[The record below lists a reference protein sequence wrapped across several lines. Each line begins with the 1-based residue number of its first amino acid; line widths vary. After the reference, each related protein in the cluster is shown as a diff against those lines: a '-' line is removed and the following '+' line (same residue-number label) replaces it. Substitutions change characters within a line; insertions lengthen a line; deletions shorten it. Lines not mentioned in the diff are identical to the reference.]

1 MQKTSSFTMQC
12 WGLFFW
18 ISKKWKSSF
27 LFFCQQG
34 FELCSPKFVNLW
46 NSSFMSQISS
56 LMLLMMI
63 AIMMIMITMMVML
76 IMITIK
82 IMNVEHIWLISLD
95 AMWIKISFAVAC
107 DFNQLV
113 YAGPASTSRALW
125 IFGLAP
131 PRPNPPCEKKLP
143 HPSLDF
149 TLIDYSHSDHRRL
162 DYTQLDYLWHLDYR
176 RTTNTFGLFQ
186 LDLLR
191 RLDYTPKRLQ

>member
-1 MQKTSSFTMQC
+1 MQKTPSFTIQC

-63 AIMMIMITMMVML
+63 AIMMIMIIMMVML

-82 IMNVEHIWLISLD
+82 IINVEHIWLISLD

-107 DFNQLV
+107 DFNHLV
-113 YAGPASTSRALW
+113 YTVY
-125 IFGLAP
+125 I
-131 PRPNPPCEKKLP
+131 P
-143 HPSLDF
+143 HPSLDY
-149 TLIDYSHSDHRRL
+149 TLTDYSHSDHRRL
-162 DYTQLDYLWHLDYR
+162 DCTQLDY
-176 RTTNTFGLFQ
+176 T
-186 LDLLR
+186 
-191 RLDYTPKRLQ
+191 RLDYTFGLSPDYKYVLTIPIVLTKTFGLHPKETTMLFANKTLSWIKDQIFW

>member
-1 MQKTSSFTMQC
+1 MQKAPSFTIQC

-34 FELCSPKFVNLW
+34 FELCSPKFGNLW

-113 YAGPASTSRALW
+113 FVNLCWVYLANITWCNVNQNFLCCSMWFRSAGIWQLMLS
-125 IFGLAP
+125 IFG
-131 PRPNPPCEKKLP
+131 
-143 HPSLDF
+143 
-149 TLIDYSHSDHRRL
+149 
-162 DYTQLDYLWHLDYR
+162 
-176 RTTNTFGLFQ
+176 
-186 LDLLR
+186 
-191 RLDYTPKRLQ
+191 

>member
-1 MQKTSSFTMQC
+1 MQKTPSFTIQC

-46 NSSFMSQISS
+46 YSSFMSQTSS

-107 DFNQLV
+107 DFNHLV
-113 YAGPASTSRALW
+113 YTVYSPPWPLP
-125 IFGLAP
+125 AP
-131 PRPNPPCEKKLP
+131 PRPAPPREKKLP
-143 HPSLDF
+143 HPSLDY
-149 TLIDYSHSDHRRL
+149 TLKDYSHSENRRL
-162 DYTQLDYLWHLDYR
+162 DYTQLDYLWRLDYR
-176 RTTNTFGLFQ
+176 RTTNTFGLREPVKKLSFF
-186 LDLLR
+186 R
-191 RLDYTPKRLQ
+191 NNS

>member
-1 MQKTSSFTMQC
+1 MQKAASFTIQC

-34 FELCSPKFVNLW
+34 FELYSPKFVNLW
-46 NSSFMSQISS
+46 HSSFMSQISS

-107 DFNQLV
+107 DFNHLV
-113 YAGPASTSRALW
+113 YTVYS
-125 IFGLAP
+125 P
-131 PRPNPPCEKKLP
+131 PRPLP
-143 HPSLDF
+143 TLPRGTDSLLWWMPIPMPIYW
-149 TLIDYSHSDHRRL
+149 LI
-162 DYTQLDYLWHLDYR
+162 
-176 RTTNTFGLFQ
+176 
-186 LDLLR
+186 
-191 RLDYTPKRLQ
+191 

>member
-1 MQKTSSFTMQC
+1 MDAPPRGEGGFPALPRKNDQNRGEAAGQKKERFPIFQKKKPLIVQFYKTEQCSIQPVNRMQKTPSFTIQC

-63 AIMMIMITMMVML
+63 AIMMIMIIMMEML

-82 IMNVEHIWLISLD
+82 IINVEHIWLISLD

-107 DFNQLV
+107 DFNHLV
-113 YAGPASTSRALW
+113 YTVYSPPWPLP
-125 IFGLAP
+125 AP
-131 PRPNPPCEKKLP
+131 PREKKLP
-143 HPSLDF
+143 HPSLDY
-149 TLIDYSHSDHRRL
+149 TL
-162 DYTQLDYLWHLDYR
+162 
-176 RTTNTFGLFQ
+176 
-186 LDLLR
+186 
-191 RLDYTPKRLQ
+191 